1 MIELMMQSLGVT
13 TDDVEGLKKFV
24 HVLNTLPP
32 EIQIIKQQGETAME
46 EIEKL
51 KNELSETKTEIIDL
65 KLTVI
70 KLIESLKG
78 TVSVEVETPSDV

>member
-24 HVLNTLPP
+24 KVLNELPP
-32 EIQIIKQQGETAME
+32 EIQFIKQQGELTME
-46 EIEKL
+46 EIEKI
-51 KNELSETKTEIIDL
+51 KSELSDTKAEIIDL

-70 KLIESLKG
+70 KLIETLND
-78 TVSVEVETPSDV
+78 TAPVEVETPSDV

>member
-1 MIELMMQSLGVT
+1 MLELMMQSLGVT

-32 EIQIIKQQGETAME
+32 EIQFIKQQGETAME

-51 KNELSETKTEIIDL
+51 KSELAEVKKELTDITLAII
-65 KLTVI
+65 KLTAAI
-70 KLIESLKG
+70 EKLASK
-78 TVSVEVETPSDV
+78 

>member
-32 EIQIIKQQGETAME
+32 EIETIKRLGETTME

-51 KNELSETKTEIIDL
+51 KSELAEVKAEITDL

-70 KLIESLKG
+70 KLIETLNNASSK
-78 TVSVEVETPSDV
+78 D